1 MRRKTSCLVGRPKL
15 VGRPSGRSHPFG
27 RSRLRGGAS
36 GLLILI
42 LILVTASAAPIR
54 AQTPPEAAA
63 PDAAGAFRRCVADII
78 PLADAKG
85 IARRVVAAELEGLS
99 PDPGILAPAR
109 DQAEFVKPIW
119 DYLDAT
125 VTPSRIAQGQAKLAE
140 WAPVLA
146 RIEAAYGVDRH
157 VLAAIWGVE
166 STYGTVLEDPTIVR
180 PVVRALATLACG
192 EAERPAYWRD
202 ELLGA
207 LQILDEGRVSPE
219 RMTGSW
225 AGAMGHTQFM
235 PTTYLQHAVDF
246 DGDGRRDIWNSV
258 PDALASTAN
267 YLKVS
272 GWRPGEGWGFEVRL
286 PEGFDYAL
294 ADEVTERPISEWL
307 RLGLR
312 RAEPLAAPDAQGGA
326 PEAGAVLVLPT
337 GARGPAFLLLPNF
350 RVILRYNTALAYA
363 LSVAHL
369 SDRLRGGP
377 AFAQGWPRTDRPLS
391 TEERRQLQG
400 HLAGRGFAVGG
411 VDGKVGPKT
420 RAAIR
425 AYQAS
430 AGLVPDGYADAAL
443 LARLGEGR

>member
-1 MRRKTSCLVGRPKL
+1 MRPIPRRH
-15 VGRPSGRSHPFG
+15 RR
-27 RSRLRGGAS
+27 RARLLLTLAVA
-36 GLLILI
+36 GLG
-42 LILVTASAAPIR
+42 AAPVR
-54 AQTPPEAAA
+54 AQTPPPDAAA
-63 PDAAGAFRRCVADII
+63 PDEAAFRRCLGEVA
-78 PLADAKG
+78 PLAQARGISPATVSGQLDA
-85 IARRVVAAELEGLS
+85 LS

-109 DQAEFVKPIW
+109 NQAEFVRPIW

-125 VTPSRIAQGQAKLAE
+125 VTPARVAQGQAKLAE
-140 WAPVLA
+140 WEPVLA

-157 VLAAIWGVE
+157 ILVGIWGVE

-192 EAERPAYWRD
+192 DAERPAYWRD

-207 LQILDEGRVSPE
+207 LQILDEGRIAPE

-246 DGDGRRDIWNSV
+246 DGDGRRDIWGSV

-294 ADEVTERPISEWL
+294 ADEVTERSVADWL
-307 RLGLR
+307 KLGLR
-312 RAEPLAAPDAQGGA
+312 PAGPAAA
-326 PEAGAVLVLPT
+326 PEAPGGAVLVLPA

-350 RVILRYNTALAYA
+350 RAILRYNTALAYA

-369 SDRLRGGP
+369 SDRVRGEP
-377 AFAQGWPRTDRPLS
+377 AFAQAWPRGDRPLS
-391 TEERRQLQG
+391 TEERRQIQA
-400 HLAGRGFAVGG
+400 HLAGRGFPVGG
-411 VDGKVGPKT
+411 VDGKIGPKT

-430 AGLVPDGYADAAL
+430 AGLVPDGYADASL
-443 LARLGEGR
+443 LERIGAER